1 MQKRPL
7 PATTYEARPRK
18 RTRSSLMAAC
28 TSHPANCGGHG
39 DRCNDAS
46 LLVEDDASVSIDNLP
61 DEILVSI
68 FDCLPCLTRCGNVAA
83 VCQRWRAVALDSTA
97 GARPLCASSITN
109 NPCLSAASMLHADCV
124 DEALRLGWSWHGTE
138 CEYPTRAGRVDL
150 MDRFRARGCP
160 FDARH
165 VAVVAARAGRLHV
178 LRHLCDQGLLA
189 PPPRGTE
196 LISAAAAG
204 GHIACIEFARGIGFL
219 WDENACTWAARNGHL
234 ACLRYLYESGCPWDE
249 RASEAAAGYD
259 PGQNPYSP
267 SKGHIDCLRYLH
279 EHGCPWAEGT
289 CEIAAQRGA
298 VACLVYALDHDC
310 PRDES
315 DLGVAAVY
323 SSEVAILDALQDRG
337 HRWDACATATAAEY
351 GRWDLIE
358 ILRAYGCPW
367 DDRVCTDL
375 ASMGDLD
382 LLQRARADGCPWEPE
397 ACMREA
403 IRHGHVDIVRW
414 LCKNAFGRDDNDHVL
429 KSEYCA
435 SAVYGGHR
443 DVLACLV
450 EHGCPWDPMTIAQS
464 LDASFDMDCL
474 EYAISRGM
482 ITGVPAHCATRF
494 CAQAAR
500 GGRSISCASF
510 MPPDAEA
517 TSTQPPPLQ
526 RAATWCV
533 LHGSSTETVPSIHR
547 RPTARQ
553 ETVTSSACPTFAS
566 ATCRGIV
573 NPTAW
578 QSPAVAWSAWPTWTP
593 MAVHDA
599 MTPLKSPPTSDAS
612 TSCVICTKTAARGV
626 PRHACERP
634 SVAMWR
640 ACATLTV
647 TERRSTWNSARH
659 APPTMATMHVCATWP
674 AALAPAP
681 PCRPLLCSLLFFAH
695 LQSTR
700 RLFYHSPFSRCFLL
714 RFFIVCVSLAR
725 QCLCGVEK
733 KKEIVRKA
741 RDQRSCAAGQFVEI
755 RHTNVRGVAGP
766 LAARHQEHPRARFG
780 IGHFHPL
787 VIDLSIEVAH
797 VAREPDAA
805 LKLGHRPIHVE
816 NGQVGSGRCAHI
828 AAAIVFRG
836 RHVSRGV
843 FCCGQKSLASVVCA
857 VPFFVVLSKNRTR
870 PSSPHDKKKE
880 GKDGRIAQCML
891 GLFFCQKKPKKETLK
906 NPSRPSVSA
915 WREKKQCDNE
925 NKEKKQT
932 GVAKIGIFSL
942 FFFCPC
948 VDHRLGEESKWIT

>member
-1 MQKRPL
+1 
-7 PATTYEARPRK
+7 
-18 RTRSSLMAAC
+18 MAAC

-500 GGRSISCASF
+500 GGRVDILRLLYAAGCRGDVDTTAAA
-510 MPPDAEA
+510 AEGGHLVCLA
-517 TSTQPPPLQ
+517 WLVD
-526 RAATWCV
+526 RD
-533 LHGSSTETVPSIHR
+533 
-547 RPTARQ
+547 
-553 ETVTSSACPTFAS
+553 CPVDTS
-566 ATCRGIV
+566 ATYSAAGNGHIECVSYLCERDV
-573 NPTAW
+573 PW
-578 QSPAVAWSAWPTWTP
+578 HSESYSMAVASGRLECLAYMDAHGCPRCHDATEIAADIGRLDVLRYLHENGCAWSAETCLRAAQRGHVACLRYAHRHRAPID
-593 MAVHDA
+593 MEQCKARAADNGNDA
-599 MTPLKSPPTSDAS
+599 CVRYLARCAR
-612 TSCVICTKTAARGV
+612 SC
-626 PRHACERP
+626 
-634 SVAMWR
+634 SS
-640 ACATLTV
+640 L
-647 TERRSTWNSARH
+647 S
-659 APPTMATMHVCATWP
+659 APP
-674 AALAPAP
+674 L
-681 PCRPLLCSLLFFAH
+681 
-695 LQSTR
+695 
-700 RLFYHSPFSRCFLL
+700 
-714 RFFIVCVSLAR
+714 
-725 QCLCGVEK
+725 
-733 KKEIVRKA
+733 
-741 RDQRSCAAGQFVEI
+741 
-755 RHTNVRGVAGP
+755 
-766 LAARHQEHPRARFG
+766 
-780 IGHFHPL
+780 
-787 VIDLSIEVAH
+787 
-797 VAREPDAA
+797 
-805 LKLGHRPIHVE
+805 
-816 NGQVGSGRCAHI
+816 
-828 AAAIVFRG
+828 
-836 RHVSRGV
+836 
-843 FCCGQKSLASVVCA
+843 
-857 VPFFVVLSKNRTR
+857 
-870 PSSPHDKKKE
+870 
-880 GKDGRIAQCML
+880 
-891 GLFFCQKKPKKETLK
+891 
-906 NPSRPSVSA
+906 
-915 WREKKQCDNE
+915 
-925 NKEKKQT
+925 
-932 GVAKIGIFSL
+932 
-942 FFFCPC
+942 
-948 VDHRLGEESKWIT
+948 